1 MQFPFQYL
9 VFIIT
14 FVYTIHRMEYRR
26 ILVGVNDSIESA
38 RAQEEAISIASKY
51 NSLLFAITVFD
62 IPDIHTSSPQD
73 NKLSSINLE
82 EYIQKVK
89 AMLLDLKETAEGNG
103 VEVEIELVDERLRPE
118 KAILDYSKKK
128 GIDLIIIGKRKKDN
142 MKEIILGSTALEIA
156 KEADCNVMLVR

>member
-1 MQFPFQYL
+1 
-9 VFIIT
+9 
-14 FVYTIHRMEYRR
+14 MEYKR
-26 ILVGVNDSIESA
+26 ILVGVNDSIESS
-38 RAQEEAISIASKY
+38 RAQDEAISIASKY
-51 NSLLFAITVFD
+51 NSLLFAVTVFD

-73 NKLSSINLE
+73 NKISNINLE

-89 AMLLDLKETAEGNG
+89 DTLLNLKKNAEDKGVKVETELLD
-103 VEVEIELVDERLRPE
+103 ERQRPE

-128 GIDLIIIGKRKKDN
+128 DMDLIIIGKRKKDN